1 MIVEQSNLEQEE
13 LNNRAGE
20 VFDLRPGDFI
30 YDIYVEDD
38 GSVRVSMQEIDDET
52 GDYVDF
58 NYLPDMT
65 ERPEALD
72 YLMGKRDDFN
82 D

>member
-1 MIVEQSNLEQEE
+1 MEQSILDQEE
-13 LNNRAGE
+13 LNKRADK
-20 VFDLRPGDFI
+20 VFDLKIGDYI
-30 YDIYVEDD
+30 YDVVIEDD
-38 GSVRVSMQEIDDET
+38 GSTIIPMRELDED

-58 NYLPDMT
+58 KYLPDMT

>member
-1 MIVEQSNLEQEE
+1 MIKEQSNLEQEE

-30 YDIYVEDD
+30 YDVFIEDD
-38 GSVRVSMQEIDDET
+38 GSVLVSMRELDDD

-58 NYLPDMT
+58 HYLPDMS
-65 ERPEALD
+65 ERSEALD
-72 YLMGKRDDFN
+72 YLMGKRDDF
-82 D
+82 DD

>member
-1 MIVEQSNLEQEE
+1 MEQSILDQEE
-13 LNNRAGE
+13 LNKRADK
-20 VFDLRPGDFI
+20 VFDLKIGDYI
-30 YDIYVEDD
+30 YDVVIEDD
-38 GSVRVSMQEIDDET
+38 GSTVITMRELDDD

-58 NYLPDMT
+58 KYLPDMS

>member
-1 MIVEQSNLEQEE
+1 MEQSILDQTE
-13 LNNRAGE
+13 LNKRADE
-20 VFDLRPGDFI
+20 VFDLREGDFI
-30 YDIYVEDD
+30 YDVFIEDD
-38 GSVRVSMQEIDDET
+38 GGVKVSMRELDED

-58 NYLPDMT
+58 KYLPDMT
-65 ERPEALD
+65 NRPEALD

>member
-1 MIVEQSNLEQEE
+1 MEMSNLDQEE
-13 LNNRAGE
+13 LNKRAGE
-20 VFDLRPGDFI
+20 VFDLKIGDYV
-30 YDIYVEDD
+30 YDVCVEDD
-38 GSVRVSMQEIDDET
+38 GSVRIPMRELSDLD
-52 GDYVDF
+52 GDWVDF

-65 ERPEALD
+65 ERPEALE